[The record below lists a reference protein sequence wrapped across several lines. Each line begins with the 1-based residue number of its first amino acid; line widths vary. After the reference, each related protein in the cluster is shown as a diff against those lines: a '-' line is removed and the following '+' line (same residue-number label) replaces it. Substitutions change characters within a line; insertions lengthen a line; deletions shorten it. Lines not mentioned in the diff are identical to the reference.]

1 MKTIGI
7 ITDWHENKQKYAVC
21 HGNLRT
27 EKAITEELISANVE
41 LKIRRKARL
50 KQLYQAE
57 MAKYE
62 AELNEMGLAVYRDR
76 L

>member
-7 ITDWHENKQKYAVC
+7 ITDWHENKQKYAVQ
-21 HGNLRT
+21 HENFRT
-27 EKAITEELISANVE
+27 EKAIREELISANVE

-50 KQLYQAE
+50 QQLYQNE

-62 AELNEMGLAVYRDR
+62 AELNEKGLAVYRDR